1 MAGRSLRREIKLC
14 GRRRGGVAPLLGNVV
29 FADAPD
35 PLDIVGVVGKVRPQG
50 RADSER
56 VFPDLV
62 AGNLVPRRFISEFY
76 RRN

>member
-35 PLDIVGVVGKVRPQG
+35 PLDIVGVVGEVRPQG